1 MASTYDAIVVGA
13 GPGGSATAAHLAGAG
28 ARVLLLDRATFPRD
42 KACGGGLTP
51 RGVAALEGLGI
62 PTDGDAFLRVD
73 GLELSAAGRTSSAPF
88 PQTRRWPSHGAVARR
103 RDLDALV
110 LEKAVEAGAEF
121 RPETRVVGPVV
132 EDGVCRGVRVAA
144 NGSREEVLAEQTI
157 GADGATSVLARGMG
171 LGGSSSS
178 GRGFWYTALRGYF
191 GPVEPRRTAS
201 GASLEFY
208 PLRTRSGRW
217 LPAYGWV
224 FPLPDG
230 TANVGVD
237 IPHRPRLAGCPGLRQ
252 AYDDFVDELRRTR
265 PGFEGAEPEAPPVG
279 ALLPEAMR
287 GFRPGAPGLLLVGD
301 ACGLITPYSGEGI
314 VYALESAELAARAI
328 TDAPSRSAVTA
339 RYADALWDGYGF
351 QMRTALWI
359 MKAMR
364 KPSLARA
371 AAELGIGR
379 WNRGFHA
386 AVRVMAYLIEEDRD
400 AGSTVSSLY
409 RAARRVLDPRPRSLW
424 G

>member
-13 GPGGSATAAHLAGAG
+13 GPGGSATAARLSRAG
-28 ARVLLLDRATFPRD
+28 ARVLLLDRSAFPRD

-51 RGVAALEGLGI
+51 RGVAALERLGVD
-62 PTDGDAFLRVD
+62 TGGEAFLRAG
-73 GLELSAAGRTSSAPF
+73 GLELSGAGRTSRAPF
-88 PQTRRWPSHGAVARR
+88 PETRRWPAHGVVARR
-103 RDLDALV
+103 RDLDGLV
-110 LEKAVEAGAEF
+110 LDRALEAGVEF

-144 NGSREEVLAEQTI
+144 NGSREEVLADQTI
-157 GADGATSVLARGMG
+157 GADGATSALARGMG

-191 GPVEPRRTAS
+191 GPVEPRRTGW

-237 IPHRPRLAGCPGLRQ
+237 IPHRPRLEGCPSLRE
-252 AYDDFVDELRRTR
+252 AYEDFVDELRRTR
-265 PGFEGAEPEAPPVG
+265 PGFATAEPEAPPVG

-287 GFRPGAPGLLLVGD
+287 GFRPGAPGLVLVGD

-314 VYALESAELAARAI
+314 VYALESAELAARAV
-328 TDAPSRSAVTA
+328 TDAPSRSAVTT

-351 QMRTALWI
+351 QMRTALGI

-364 KPSLARA
+364 KPPLARA

-379 WNRGFHA
+379 WDRGFRA
-386 AVRVMAYLIEEDRD
+386 AVRVMAYLIEDDPD

-409 RAARRVLDPRPRSLW
+409 RAARRVLRPGRPSLW